1 MNNNNNNNTPTADTI
16 SISSST
22 SNFTNDSNSLKKQ
35 RSGTIKE
42 RRKLPRTNPNYVNV
56 DLITNEGFVKNTY
69 VRFDKALNTSK
80 QCLTPTSTC
89 GVFVNP
95 LNNLQET
102 SIYQQNQ
109 NNQSPTSM
117 SSITSALFYSLNNA
131 SVLNQSLKCNN
142 CHQCTCVCSQ
152 STPVNSPY
160 KYLTSSPVKQT
171 ADSVPTSQPPVTNEF
186 TSSSNTLCNYPF
198 VDESLTT
205 RFRQQQQQ
213 QQHLS
218 TSTFQH
224 KSPAIKI
231 KALNNTISYPSLSRR
246 NIENKTGQSQ
256 SSISYQND
264 RPNSVFIGTPSTPH
278 LPTPDSQSVKSIVS
292 LQRTMTQPVS

>member
-1 MNNNNNNNTPTADTI
+1 M
-16 SISSST
+16 
-22 SNFTNDSNSLKKQ
+22 
-35 RSGTIKE
+35 
-42 RRKLPRTNPNYVNV
+42 
-56 DLITNEGFVKNTY
+56 ITNEGFVKNTY
-69 VRFDKALNTSK
+69 VRFDKTLNTSK
-80 QCLTPTSTC
+80 QCLTPTSSG

-102 SIYQQNQ
+102 SIYHQNH
-109 NNQSPTSM
+109 QSPTLM

-160 KYLTSSPVKQT
+160 RYLTSSPVKQT
-171 ADSVPTSQPPVTNEF
+171 ADIVPTSIPPVSNEF

-198 VDESLTT
+198 VDETLTM

-213 QQHLS
+213 QQLS

-224 KSPAIKI
+224 KSPSIKI
-231 KALNNTISYPSLSRR
+231 KALNNTIFQ
-246 NIENKTGQSQ
+246 TT
-256 SSISYQND
+256 QND
-264 RPNSVFIGTPSTPH
+264 LTSSFYE
-278 LPTPDSQSVKSIVS
+278 
-292 LQRTMTQPVS
+292 